1 MSSLYTLDGELGQI
15 LAMIE
20 SGELTQ
26 EEAAD
31 QLDAMNMEFEDKAQS
46 IGYVLANMDARMAA
60 IKNEVERLQGRCTD
74 IFDKQAG
81 LRDYLL
87 KSMIGRGV
95 KKVETPLFTFSYRK
109 PSKKVVVD
117 DEALLP
123 DHCFVTV
130 PAVAETRKLDKKE
143 LLNTLKTSPI
153 EIEGA
158 HLEDSKINLQV
169 K

>member
-1 MSSLYTLDGELGQI
+1 VSSLYKLDGELGQI
-15 LAMIE
+15 LSMIE

-46 IGYVLANMDARMAA
+46 IGFVLANMDSQAQG
-60 IKNEVERLQGRCTD
+60 IKVEIERLQGRHTA

-87 KSMIGRGV
+87 KSMIGRGL

-109 PSKKVVVD
+109 PSQKAVID
-117 DEALLP
+117 DESLLP
-123 DHCFVTV
+123 DYCFVTV
-130 PAVAETRKLDKKE
+130 PAVEETRKLDKKE
-143 LLNTLKTSPI
+143 VLKALKLQ
-153 EIEGA
+153 EFAVHGA